1 MDELAGSEEAVR
13 LTRHDMM
20 ALDKA
25 LAMSPT
31 NSGGQMSFEMSE
43 GATDGSLVLQVCH
56 EKSTHYWLEGSSRSS
71 RGCRVGGSHT
81 IELIC
86 VD

>member
-1 MDELAGSEEAVR
+1 MDELAGSEEAAR

-31 NSGGQMSFEMSE
+31 NSSGQMSFEMSE

-56 EKSTHYWLEGSSRSS
+56 ESSAHCWLEGISRRTLLV
-71 RGCRVGGSHT
+71 RGRHAG
-81 IELIC
+81 
-86 VD
+86 